1 MKSVKF
7 AIAATLF
14 AAASGAFATTDERGG
29 YDVAPFATST
39 VTRAT
44 LSQGG
49 VSSVANDER
58 GDYGV
63 KQFQVKAMSRSASAH
78 GDSMV
83 TSAIS
88 ERHMAL

>member
-7 AIAATLF
+7 VIAATLF
-14 AAASGAFATTDERGG
+14 AAASGAFATTDERGS
-29 YDVAPFATST
+29 YDVAPFASAVVNKT
-39 VTRAT
+39 AAP
-44 LSQGG
+44 QAGG
-49 VSSVANDER
+49 ASVANDER

-63 KQFQVKAMSRSASAH
+63 RQFQIKAMSKSASAH

>member
-7 AIAATLF
+7 VIAATLF

-29 YDVAPFATST
+29 YDVAPFVSAA
-39 VTRAT
+39 VNKAA
-44 LSQGG
+44 LPQGG
-49 VSSVANDER
+49 TTSVANDER

-63 KQFQVKAMSRSASAH
+63 RQFQVKPMSGSAPTH
-78 GDSMV
+78 RDNMV
-83 TSAIS
+83 TGAIS

>member
-29 YDVAPFATST
+29 YDVAPFVASTATRSALPQGNAI
-39 VTRAT
+39 AT
-44 LSQGG
+44 
-49 VSSVANDER
+49 DER
-58 GDYGV
+58 GDYDITP
-63 KQFQVKAMSRSASAH
+63 FLIRSTSKSPALR
-78 GDSMV
+78 GDSMITGAV
-83 TSAIS
+83 S